1 MGLGSNRTT
10 PAAQDPGRFGR
21 ASAWIRRRRS
31 ALISSALRGAA
42 HGSGT
47 GAVGLIFLWLRQYI

>member
-1 MGLGSNRTT
+1 MNETNRPA

-21 ASAWIRRRRS
+21 ASAWISRRRS

-42 HGSGT
+42 YSSGA
-47 GAVGLIFLWLRQYI
+47 GAVGLLFWWLRQMI